1 MQEARKKMNPSA
13 KLRTDFKIAV
23 DHIRDRV
30 VSNVSDGKK
39 QGQYNVDDAE
49 LKKILR
55 MIEMSFEQGFSTAAA
70 QVEKSINEVTR

>member
-1 MQEARKKMNPSA
+1 MNAAA

-30 VSNVSDGKK
+30 VSNVNDGKN
-39 QGQYNVDDAE
+39 QGQYKIDEAE
-49 LKKILR
+49 LKKIVR
-55 MIEMSFEQGFSTAAA
+55 IIEMSFEQGFSTAAG